1 MSDQSQNEVQK
12 DVSIADVD
20 MPELPQTSF
29 EFSAVQGSVKSY
41 MSDHHAGKNDLW
53 MVDIEHIKTLEG
65 FNPRIKNEDYESH
78 IQHLKSLILVN
89 GFDKGKPLSAIILAK
104 EGSQELYVYD
114 GHCRLEAVLRA
125 NAEGAEIKQ
134 LPIVIAPKGTS
145 IQDLTVGLINTGTG
159 RALTPLEK
167 AVVCKRLIGYGWEVQ
182 KIAEHLSY
190 TPNYVDQLLSALASP
205 RQVRDMIQKGEV
217 SLSVALTAVKQH
229 GEKAEQVL
237 KGTLE
242 EAKSKGKTRA
252 TGGMLPGA
260 KFKKAVRKAA
270 PKLYEASCKLVGSPE
285 FQGLPEEI
293 REIFLGVVE
302 ELSQSQLELAEAKG
316 ITAAAEGTQKA
327 EGVEKKKPEVVAS
340 NVVQLKTATQPI
352 AQVNEE
358 QSSGAEEASSGEVVA
373 IEHRAQEKP
382 DEIEVDGSGRG
393 ETIEASE
400 QSEEPD
406 ASEVRE
412 PDPDAVQ
419 VNPEDY
425 FGVQGESGSYE
436 NQDAQ

>member
-1 MSDQSQNEVQK
+1 MSDQNQGVGQK
-12 DVSIADVD
+12 EVSIADVD

-29 EFSAVQGSVKSY
+29 EFNAVQGSVKSY
-41 MSDHHAGKNDLW
+41 MSEHHASKNDMW
-53 MVDIEHIKTLEG
+53 MIDVGYIQTLDG
-65 FNPRIKNEDYESH
+65 FNPRIQNEDYESH
-78 IQHLKSLILVN
+78 IEHLKSLILVN
-89 GFDKGKPLSAIILAK
+89 GFDKGKPLSAIVLAK
-104 EGSQELYVYD
+104 EGDQELYVYD
-114 GHCRLEAVLRA
+114 GHCRLEAVRRA

-134 LPIVIAPKGTS
+134 LPVVIAPKGTS

-167 AVVCKRLIGYGWEVQ
+167 AVVCKRLIGYGWEIQ

-190 TPNYVDQLLSALASP
+190 TGNYVDQLLSALASP

-242 EAKSKGKTRA
+242 EARSKGKSRA

-270 PKLYEASCKLVGSPE
+270 PKLYEASCKLVVSEE
-285 FQGLPEEI
+285 FEALPDEI

-302 ELSQSQLELAEAKG
+302 ELSKSQLELAEAQG
-316 ITAAAEGTQKA
+316 LTAAAQGAPKA
-327 EGVEKKKPEVVAS
+327 EGVEKKSPQVVAD
-340 NVVQLKTATQPI
+340 NVVQMKVATQSI
-352 AQVNEE
+352 AQAAEE
-358 QSSGAEEASSGEVVA
+358 QSAGAEEASTGEVIA
-373 IEHRAQEKP
+373 LDQGAQDKVEG
-382 DEIEVDGSGRG
+382 VDVGETTQG

-400 QSEEPD
+400 QSEEPE

-412 PDPDAVQ
+412 HDPDAMQ

-425 FGVQGESGSYE
+425 FGGQGDTRSYE
-436 NQDAQ
+436 SQEAQ